1 MKIYRHLDKNNYDKK
16 SIVTVGTFDGV
27 HKGHRVVI
35 DKLQE
40 LKNKFGGRTVI
51 VTFDPHP
58 QLVLRNRNSEIKLL
72 TTTHERLEIF
82 EQLMVDVVY
91 VLKFTTE
98 FSEHSAEKFLKEYL
112 VEGIGLEHLVLGF
125 DHSFGKNREGNY
137 ESLVNLTGKYNFDLY
152 KVDELKGESR
162 INSTTIR
169 NLLLEGNLSKAKD
182 ILGADYTFE
191 GKIVTGDR
199 RGNTLGF
206 PTANV
211 HLSDEHKLLPKNG
224 VYFVKVVLE
233 HGVYYGMMNIGHRPT
248 VSLGKDI
255 FIEVNIFD
263 FNMDI
268 YGQKIKVILKEYIR
282 EEKKF
287 NSLDELVIQLN
298 KDKKEC
304 KKHLINNLIH

>member
-1 MKIYRHLDKNNYDKK
+1 MKIYRHLDKSNYDKK

-27 HKGHRVVI
+27 HRGHRVVI

-58 QLVLRNRNSEIKLL
+58 RLVLKNRANEIKLL
-72 TTTHERLEIF
+72 STTHERLEVF
-82 EQLMVDVVY
+82 EQLGVDVVY

-98 FSEHSAEKFLKEYL
+98 FSEHSAEEFLKEYL

-137 ESLVNLTGKYNFDLY
+137 ESLEKLTGKYNFDLY
-152 KVDELKGESR
+152 KVEELKGESR

-169 NLLLEGNLSKAKD
+169 NLLSEGNLPKAKE

-199 RGNTLGF
+199 RGSTIGF

-233 HGVYYGMMNIGHRPT
+233 QGEFYGMMNIGYRPT
-248 VSLGKDI
+248 VSSGKDI
-255 FIEVNIFD
+255 YIEVNIFD
-263 FNMDI
+263 FDKDI
-268 YGQKIKVILKEYIR
+268 YGQKIKVVLKDYIR
-282 EEKKF
+282 DEKKF
-287 NSLDELVIQLN
+287 NSLDDLVKQLS
-298 KDKKEC
+298 KDKEDC